1 MASASISEIKSYFMG
16 NVNNNTTKDKKSTG
30 IGDNFSAVFDK
41 TQDSRSGSETN
52 YAKTNQKGNDRSI
65 QNHANIQKKNIAD
78 KVKMKE
84 DTVKQLQDEKR
95 VEEAMEEAGAD
106 MVSKVADTFD
116 VSEEEVE
123 QILEVLGLT
132 ALDLLSKEN
141 LTQVVMALN
150 PGTDILTIMTDE
162 ELFADLKNLMNSAE
176 DMLNQMSQ
184 NYQMSQEDMMAL
196 LASMQEKAQDVL
208 SMDEIMDSIME
219 NVLSETNSQTAEWT
233 SERIDIADKRQERN
247 ADSQEH
253 SNNATGGQS
262 FVQNMLNQLAEAVDK
277 SMEAQSTYG
286 TSGQEIIN
294 QITEYIKVNIK
305 PDTTEMEL
313 QLQPASLGNIK
324 IQLAST
330 EGMLTAKF
338 TTENEAVKAI
348 LETQIIKL
356 KENFEQQGLKVDAV
370 EVNVS
375 AQAFERS
382 LDQQEQG
389 QQQQEAKAQKQR
401 RIRLNGF
408 ENGNEDILLEDV
420 LEEDKVVADMMLRN
434 GNSVDYTV

>member
-1 MASASISEIKSYFMG
+1 MG
-16 NVNNNTTKDKKSTG
+16 NVNNNTTKDKESTG
-30 IGDNFSAVFDK
+30 IGDSFSAVFDK

-52 YAKTNQKGNDRSI
+52 YAKTNQKGNDSSI

-84 DTVKQLQDEKR
+84 DTAKQLQDEKR

-123 QILEVLGLT
+123 HILEVLGLT

-150 PGTDILTIMTDE
+150 SGTDILTIMTDE
-162 ELFADLKNLMNSAE
+162 QLFADLKNLMNSAE

-184 NYQMSQEDMMAL
+184 NYQMSQEEMMSL
-196 LASMQEKAQDVL
+196 LASMQEESQDAL
-208 SMDEIMDSIME
+208 SMSDVILEDTG
-219 NVLSETNSQTAEWT
+219 NVTDAQTTEL
-233 SERIDIADKRQERN
+233 I
-247 ADSQEH
+247 H
-253 SNNATGGQS
+253 SNGSTGQS

-330 EGMLTAKF
+330 EGMLTATF
-338 TTENEAVKAI
+338 TTENEAVKAV
-348 LETQIIKL
+348 LETQIIQL

-370 EVNVS
+370 VVNVS

-389 QQQQEAKAQKQR
+389 HQQQEAKAQKQR
-401 RIRLNGF
+401 RIHLNGF

>member
-16 NVNNNTTKDKKSTG
+16 NVNNNTTKDKESTG
-30 IGDNFSAVFDK
+30 IGDSFSAVFDK

-52 YAKTNQKGNDRSI
+52 YAKTNQKGNDSSI

-84 DTVKQLQDEKR
+84 DTAKQLQDEKR

-162 ELFADLKNLMNSAE
+162 QLFADLKNLMNSAE

-184 NYQMSQEDMMAL
+184 NYQMSQEEMMSL
-196 LASMQEKAQDVL
+196 LASMQEESQDVL
-208 SMDEIMDSIME
+208 SMSDIILEDTG
-219 NVLSETNSQTAEWT
+219 NVTDAQTTELMG
-233 SERIDIADKRQERN
+233 ERIDVIDKRQERN
-247 ADSQEH
+247 ADSQDH
-253 SNNATGGQS
+253 SNGSAGQS
-262 FVQNMLNQLAEAVDK
+262 FVQNMLNQLTEAVDK
-277 SMEAQSTYG
+277 SMAAQSIYG

-330 EGMLTAKF
+330 EGMLTATF
-338 TTENEAVKAI
+338 TTENEAVKAV
-348 LETQIIKL
+348 LETQIIQL

-375 AQAFERS
+375 AQAFERN

-408 ENGNEDILLEDV
+408 ENANEDILLEDV